1 MKNTGIKEAELEQF
15 MLDKH
20 FEIMNTI
27 KSIEQKFQ
35 DMWDDGIS
43 GEEDVDYDEV
53 ESYDFPC
60 GIELSEAYG
69 KLSINLELMERFNLD
84 KGTLK
89 YWTFHSRV
97 GGTSGTCYVENY
109 KVKTDTLRTV

>member
-1 MKNTGIKEAELEQF
+1 MKNTEIKESELEQF

-20 FEIMNTI
+20 YEIIETI
-27 KSIEQKFQ
+27 KSIEQKFR
-35 DMWDDGIS
+35 DMWADEFDDSIDNEYG
-43 GEEDVDYDEV
+43 D
-53 ESYDFPC
+53 DFWT
-60 GIELSEAYG
+60 IELSEAYG